1 MQEWFTISDFILS
14 ILLIA
19 IIVIASASYGYQV
32 GKRKAKRMGVIE
44 LVDGK
49 VFMRNIILRGVTV
62 EAEARVLGELDNIHC
77 IQVSP
82 SEAINTKGSKQ

>member
-1 MQEWFTISDFILS
+1 MSDSILNILWVVILTIS
-14 ILLIA
+14 
-19 IIVIASASYGYQV
+19 SASYGYYV

-49 VFMRNIILRGVTV
+49 VFMRNIVLRGVTV
-62 EAEARVLGELDNIHC
+62 EAEARVLGDMDNIHC

-82 SEAINTKGSKQ
+82 SEAKEHGK

>member
-1 MQEWFTISDFILS
+1 MSDVIVN
-14 ILLIA
+14 ILLI
-19 IIVIASASYGYQV
+19 ISLMFSSLLYGYQL
-32 GKRKAKRMGVIE
+32 GKRKAKRMGVME

-62 EAEARVLGELDNIHC
+62 EAETGEFGGMDNVHY

-82 SEAINTKGSKQ
+82 SEAKEQGK

>member
-1 MQEWFTISDFILS
+1 MSDSILNILWIVILTIS
-14 ILLIA
+14 
-19 IIVIASASYGYQV
+19 SASYGYDV

-49 VFMRNIILRGVTV
+49 VHMRNIVLRGVTV
-62 EAEARVLGELDNIHC
+62 EAEARVLGGMDNIHY

-82 SEAINTKGSKQ
+82 SEAKEHGK